1 MKPVKFGN
9 EKAFEITNHKTI
21 TDLKSAIKKYDIEIE
36 YKRYHFL
43 DKNRALELKQNKHSF
58 VLNTFGTKYLLFL
71 THLNTKKYA
80 IYINRKN
87 ETIYLVK
94 TRFSEDL
101 YNDTI
106 LEGESVKINEKWYFL
121 IGDCLIYKGEIN
133 ISKNFDCRL
142 NHIDKILKDE
152 YISDD
157 YMEPF
162 MLMKKDVFNYSDIQ
176 NVRDK
181 YIPTLPFTVNGYL
194 FKSYSISSYDILYI
208 FPECRN
214 VKEPVKEPVKE
225 SIKEETDG
233 QANGQV
239 NGQAEGHINENSSI
253 FLMKKTEYPDVYEI
267 NTGKKTEYAGIPN
280 IHISQVVRLWFS
292 DKNQLRVLFKQN
304 TINEKWEPISISE

>member
-9 EKAFEITNHKTI
+9 ERAFEITNHKTI
-21 TDLKSAIKKYDIEIE
+21 IDLKSAIKKYEVDIE
-36 YKRYHFL
+36 YRRYHFL
-43 DKNRALELKQNKHSF
+43 DKNRASELKQNKHSF

-71 THLNTKKYA
+71 THLNSKKYA

-142 NHIDKILKDE
+142 NYIDRILKDD

-162 MLMKKDVFNYSDIQ
+162 TLMKKDVFNYSDIQ

-194 FKSYSISSYDILYI
+194 FKSCSISSYDILYI

-214 VKEPVKEPVKE
+214 VKESAKE
-225 SIKEETDG
+225 SAKEQIE
-233 QANGQV
+233 GQV
-239 NGQAEGHINENSSI
+239 EEQVKGHINENSSI

-267 NTGKKTEYAGIPN
+267 NTGKKIEYAGIPN